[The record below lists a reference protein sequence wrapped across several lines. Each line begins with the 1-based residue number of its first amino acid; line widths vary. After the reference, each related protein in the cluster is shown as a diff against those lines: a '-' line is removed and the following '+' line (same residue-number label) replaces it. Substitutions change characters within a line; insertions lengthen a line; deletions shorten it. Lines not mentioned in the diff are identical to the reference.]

1 MKTPPA
7 DLADRL
13 LAVSDQL
20 EGTEF
25 DVTVDEVA
33 KLADVPRATLYYYF
47 SGKDDLVAFF
57 LNAKFSLV
65 REAIAAA
72 AGSEGSVSDRL
83 GRAMT
88 AILESIEAHP
98 PLCTELPL
106 AVKRAGNMGEVMAN
120 ADRVMMTP
128 LRELLIEGRATGEL
142 VVDDVEMTATALM
155 GALHFV
161 GMMQISMTGRFDA
174 KNAAQSLVPQLINGL
189 RASTPAPL

>member
-7 DLADRL
+7 ELTERL
-13 LAVSDQL
+13 LAVSDKL

-25 DVTVDEVA
+25 DVTIDEVA
-33 KLADVPRATLYYYF
+33 KLAEVPRATLYYYF

-57 LNAKFSLV
+57 LNEKFGLV
-65 REAIAAA
+65 REAIATAA
-72 AGSEGSVSDRL
+72 ASGGTVSDRL
-83 GRAMT
+83 ARAMT
-88 AILESIEAHP
+88 AILLSIQQHP

-142 VVDDVEMTATALM
+142 VVDDVELTATALM

-161 GMMQISMTGRFDA
+161 GMMHMTTTGALDA
-174 KNAAQSLVPQLINGL
+174 EAVATSLVPQLINGV
-189 RASTPAPL
+189 RAPQPAAV